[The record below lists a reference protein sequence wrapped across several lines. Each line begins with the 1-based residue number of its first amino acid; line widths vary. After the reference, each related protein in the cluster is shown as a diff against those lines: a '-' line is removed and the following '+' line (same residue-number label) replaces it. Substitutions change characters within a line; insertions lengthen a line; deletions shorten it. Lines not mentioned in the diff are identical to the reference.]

1 MKEKILYIV
10 LAVSVGINV
19 GFLSSLIY
27 INSHRPGIN
36 CPPHEFENRPEQFEK
51 FRIMLD
57 SVNMTNEPYF
67 FAVEDAR
74 GKLFETLKS
83 ENPDTHIVDSLLGRI
98 SMIQN
103 DMEKNIVRNV
113 IRLKNELPE
122 SDKRMLI
129 DFLERRNQHLK
140 SIKKTTNK

>member
-1 MKEKILYIV
+1 
-10 LAVSVGINV
+10 
-19 GFLSSLIY
+19 
-27 INSHRPGIN
+27 
-36 CPPHEFENRPEQFEK
+36 
-51 FRIMLD
+51 MLD
-57 SVNMTNEPYF
+57 SVNKTNEPYF

-74 GKLFETLKS
+74 GKIFEALKS
-83 ENPDTHIVDSLLGRI
+83 DNPDTHVVDSLLGRI

-122 SDKRMLI
+122 SDKSMLM

-140 SIKKTTNK
+140 AMKKTNNK